1 MLNLYIRE
9 HEWAQSKP
17 RQIDDATL
25 VDLLA
30 ICDYQAKRFAVLEDI
45 GIEDHAEPSDALFM
59 YVLDAL
65 GVPDEGHKKT
75 FESIDPENP
84 EPKVLSFSRMW
95 FEELF
100 YGKYLL
106 ENDQFNYSYR
116 DIINLI
122 RREVAEDL
130 NEHYEMR

>member
-1 MLNLYIRE
+1 MLNIYIRE

-30 ICDYQAKRFAVLEDI
+30 ICDYQAKRLTLLEDI
-45 GIEDHAEPSDALFM
+45 GIEDHADPSEALFM

-75 FESIDPENP
+75 FASDDPEDP
-84 EPKVLSFSRMW
+84 EPWHLSFSRDW
-95 FEELF
+95 FQELF

-106 ENDQFNYSYR
+106 ENDQFKYSYQ
-116 DIINLI
+116 DIIQLI
-122 RREVAEDL
+122 RREIAEDI
-130 NEHYEMR
+130 NEHYK